1 MGRKIWEEKR
11 HDQKRYRSVEK
22 QVSRPGHRLPACGAD
37 RHLACRFPRD
47 SGQDARLP
55 HSQDGCAPVAD
66 GFSTKP
72 NNIKAL
78 ILKQEATVGLR
89 P

>member
-22 QVSRPGHRLPACGAD
+22 QVSRPGHRLSACGAD

-55 HSQDGCAPVAD
+55 TAKMAVLQSLTAFQQSQTISKRS
-66 GFSTKP
+66 F
-72 NNIKAL
+72 
-78 ILKQEATVGLR
+78 
-89 P
+89 

>member
-1 MGRKIWEEKR
+1 MGRKIWEER
-11 HDQKRYRSVEK
+11 RYDQKRYGSVEK
-22 QVSRPGHRLPACGAD
+22 QVSRPGHRLPARRGE
-37 RHLACRFPRD
+37 HLACRFPRD

-66 GFSTKP
+66 GFSTKS

-78 ILKQEATVGLR
+78 ILKQEVNGGLR